1 MSLIGQVQR
10 LAEKGAARAQQ
21 DPMLKQ
27 QQKLKREQLQQTKKL
42 LNPSSSTTF
51 AAFPSIVDAE
61 SDPGASREAAAIDR
75 ALKVRGAV

>member
-1 MSLIGQVQR
+1 VRRLIAQVQR

-42 LNPSSSTTF
+42 LNPSSPSTF
-51 AAFPSIVDAE
+51 AALIVGAE
-61 SDPGASREAAAIDR
+61 SDPESSREAAAVAR
-75 ALKVRGAV
+75 ALKVGGVV